1 MKFLYAFALL
11 FCSVYSFGQDKGV
24 LAGNLALSGARIAY
38 VNTDT
43 LEAKYDMLVAMRE
56 VFKTRQAKMEEELQ
70 RSYQQMQDDASDV
83 QKKAAA
89 NTLTQAEYEAAEK
102 RLLGKQKTL
111 EAMKESMTDKLTKDQ
126 EAFNYD
132 LKARLNKF
140 LEDYNNTKH
149 YDCILAYTYT
159 GSTVLYIDK
168 RLDITDDVVKGM
180 NDASWKDTNK

>member
-43 LEAKYDMLVAMRE
+43 LEVKYDMLVSMRE

-89 NTLTQAEYEAAEK
+89 NTLAVPAA
-102 RLLGKQKTL
+102 
-111 EAMKESMTDKLTKDQ
+111 
-126 EAFNYD
+126 
-132 LKARLNKF
+132 
-140 LEDYNNTKH
+140 
-149 YDCILAYTYT
+149 AYAW
-159 GSTVLYIDK
+159 
-168 RLDITDDVVKGM
+168 RM
-180 NDASWKDTNK
+180 